1 MAKFKAPKKN
11 KLKISACYIVKNAA
25 EDLKVSL
32 QSLKKIVDEIIVV
45 DTGSSDETVEVAESF
60 GAKIFVDMWHDD
72 FSDPRN
78 IALKNSSG
86 NWIVFPDAD
95 EYFTAE
101 TAKNL
106 RAIIERAD
114 SVKKTGLLVNLVNI
128 DKDNGNKI
136 LDSTYVLRIFKKL
149 PGIRYV
155 GKIHEELRIGK
166 KNLSDVV
173 FVPANLLTIYH
184 TGYSASLS
192 RSKAE
197 RNLKMLLAEL
207 EETDEPQ
214 RVYAYIAECYSGLE
228 DYENAEKFAR
238 LDIESG
244 KKNTTFAS
252 ISYRIILN
260 ILAKDTSRLADR
272 KKFAAL
278 AAENFSDLPE
288 FHAEL
293 AECFAAE
300 GNYKNA
306 IETMTKALE
315 KFKNY
320 KGVDPSLFDASM
332 ANFAEKRIKLWQ
344 TRLTGE

>member
-32 QSLKKIVDEIIVV
+32 QSLKKFVDEIIVV

-184 TGYSASLS
+184 TGYSANLS

-207 EETDEPQ
+207 ETTDEPE
-214 RVYAYIAECYSGLE
+214 RIYAYIAECYDGLE

-238 LDIESG
+238 LDIETG
-244 KKNTTFAS
+244 KKNTTFS
-252 ISYRIILN
+252 SVSYRILLN
-260 ILAKDTSRLADR
+260 LLAKDFSRLDDR
-272 KKFAAL
+272 KEIAAL
-278 AAENFSDLPE
+278 AVETFPDLPE
-288 FHAEL
+288 FTAEL
-293 AECFAAE
+293 AECHAAA
-300 GNYKNA
+300 GDF
-306 IETMTKALE
+306 ETAAKTMQKALE
-315 KFKNY
+315 KFQNY
-320 KGVDPSLFDASM
+320 KGMEPSIFNSETAK
-332 ANFAEKRIKLWQ
+332 FAESRMKMFEQKTVAL
-344 TRLTGE
+344 

>member
-1 MAKFKAPKKN
+1 MKKIRPSR
-11 KLKISACYIVKNAA
+11 KKKIKISACYIVKNAA
-25 EDLKVSL
+25 EDLKISL
-32 QSLKKIVDEIIVV
+32 QSLSKSVDEIVVV
-45 DTGSSDETVEVAESF
+45 DTGSSDNTIEVAKSF
-60 GAKIFVDMWHDD
+60 GAKIFQDLWHDD
-72 FSDPRN
+72 FSAPRN
-78 IALKNSSG
+78 IALQNSTG
-86 NWIVFPDAD
+86 DWIIFLDAD
-95 EYFTAE
+95 EFFSDATAGNIRF
-101 TAKNL
+101 AV
-106 RAIIERAD
+106 ERAD
-114 SVKKTGLLVNLVNI
+114 SFNKAGLLINLVNI
-128 DKDNGNKI
+128 DRDNDFKI
-136 LDSTYVLRIFKKL
+136 LDNTYLLRIFKRL
-149 PGIRYV
+149 PLLHYV
-155 GKIHEELRIGK
+155 GRIHEELRVGK
-166 KNLSDVV
+166 KNFSNITLTPPNV
-173 FVPANLLTIYH
+173 LTIYH
-184 TGYSASLS
+184 TGYSKSLS

-228 DYENAEKFAR
+228 DYGNAEKFAR

-320 KGVDPSLFDASM
+320 KGVEP
-332 ANFAEKRIKLWQ
+332 
-344 TRLTGE
+344 